1 MSAYAKIIGK
11 NQGHYPYRMGLNSL
25 KYNNEI
31 FDASPQCIKGGLYYC
46 KLENILDYLNYGHT
60 LCLVS
65 IPSDA
70 QVVQVENKF
79 KTDRLMIDQ
88 MFDLRDV
95 ETWKFLERHDVFKPK
110 LNSTL
115 GIVVTDILGTVVEK
129 GYLDAVKFLVD
140 KGADVQAYDNYAICL
155 AAQNGHLDMAK
166 FLVDRGADVQAD
178 NNYAVLH
185 ASKHGH
191 LDMVKFLIDKGADG
205 RVCNNHTTDMDMAI
219 VCAESGALSS
229 RRLI

>member
-1 MSAYAKIIGK
+1 
-11 NQGHYPYRMGLNSL
+11 
-25 KYNNEI
+25 
-31 FDASPQCIKGGLYYC
+31 
-46 KLENILDYLNYGHT
+46 
-60 LCLVS
+60 
-65 IPSDA
+65 
-70 QVVQVENKF
+70 
-79 KTDRLMIDQ
+79 MIDQ

-129 GYLDAVKFLVD
+129 GYLDAVKFVVD
-140 KGADVQAYDNYAICL
+140 KGADVQAYNNYAICL